1 MKLIITESQYK
12 KILSEDIN
20 SDNKVINALKEEINR
35 GIDKFVSKNKTSLDK
50 SSKILDTNSII
61 NQFKNYLISQTT
73 PSLLQQMKMGKGG
86 DVFAETA
93 YKGLYSIIQSNLN
106 NIGWPKRQLIK
117 GFSPGKDDLLN
128 QMKVKNIDEYFE
140 TFKQLLDLS
149 FKIGTMDEGQPY
161 FDNLEKWSRQL
172 YNWVDSR
179 RKSIKE
185 NFINLIINSIYK

>member
-1 MKLIITESQYK
+1 MRLIITESQYK
-12 KILSEDIN
+12 KILSENIN
-20 SDNKVINALKEEINR
+20 SDNKIINALKDAINK
-35 GIDKFVSKNKTSLDK
+35 GIDKFVSENKTSLDK
-50 SSKILDTNSII
+50 SSKILDANSIVI
-61 NQFKNYLISQTT
+61 QFKNYLISQT
-73 PSLLQQMKMGKGG
+73 PSLLQQMKTGKGG

-106 NIGWPKRQLIK
+106 NIGWAKRQLIK
-117 GFSPGKDDLLN
+117 GLSPGKDDLLN
-128 QMKVKNIDEYFE
+128 QMKVKNIDEYFQ

-149 FKIGTMDEGQPY
+149 FKIGTMNEVQPY
-161 FDNLEKWSRQL
+161 SDNLDKWSNQL